1 MSEEMLITFD
11 GHIKRQLDKKLDA
24 WLEDKGSHTKFDPE
38 SRMKF
43 LTVLGNSG
51 ILCLCEYDPVFEDFI
66 LWLREAR
73 KKIQEKSNAS

>member
-1 MSEEMLITFD
+1 
-11 GHIKRQLDKKLDA
+11 
-24 WLEDKGSHTKFDPE
+24 
-38 SRMKF
+38 MKF